1 MCSCCCKTLLG
12 ARWPGF
18 CLPNVPGLNGFVQPA
33 IVTRSQGY
41 RAAIPR
47 SNCLLIAKIFRKLR
61 IFWSERPFLSGSVRL
76 VYLVYE
82 ASGGGWGVWPID
94 PMWLMVAP
102 LFVTVVSCSLANV
115 ESNFLDGFV
124 EKNCRRNKAIQ
135 DSKYRIGL
143 MPLDF

>member
-1 MCSCCCKTLLG
+1 MHDVRRPYVESIHPSSKPLFKPPSFLFTFVLCQICSNFLTITTGSADLIFHFSLSRFWNMCSCCCKTLLG
-12 ARWPGF
+12 ARRPGF

-41 RAAIPR
+41 RATIPR

-82 ASGGGWGVWPID
+82 ASGGG
-94 PMWLMVAP
+94 
-102 LFVTVVSCSLANV
+102 
-115 ESNFLDGFV
+115 
-124 EKNCRRNKAIQ
+124 
-135 DSKYRIGL
+135 
-143 MPLDF
+143 